1 MRGFAP
7 LYVLTQPQRN
17 LDRGYTMVEIMI
29 AAVVVILGF
38 AALLN
43 LQVSSLRGVS
53 DARATTVA
61 INLGEHF
68 AEFVRAE
75 VLQCPNPAPP
85 GSCEFEAAGGDFTG
99 TWTVWG
105 DGIDNRLSPGGVA
118 PGTADSGITQEFPA
132 DVDRQYCVHYKLA
145 WVVPGIQIRLDVRV
159 LWPRDATDPD
169 LFEACALELVPS
181 ATSAAGTPV
190 TVGMVTT
197 TRSIN
202 LRAF

>member
-1 MRGFAP
+1 MKNFLMPKLIMCRRKK
-7 LYVLTQPQRN
+7 LN
-17 LDRGYTMVEIMI
+17 HGYTMVEIMI

-53 DARATTVA
+53 DARATTIA
-61 INLGEHF
+61 INLAEHF

-85 GSCEFEAAGGDFTG
+85 GSCEFEATTGDFTG
-99 TWTVWG
+99 TWTIWG
-105 DGIDNRLSPGGVA
+105 DGVDNRIAPNGVA
-118 PGTADSGITQEFPA
+118 PDTADSGITQEFPENI
-132 DVDRQYCVHYKLA
+132 DRQYCVHYKLA

-159 LWPRDATDPD
+159 LWPRDATDPE

-181 ATSAAGTPV
+181 PTSAAGTPL
-190 TVGMVTT
+190 TTGMVTT